1 MIKPDSTTS
10 EMGGERAR
18 WSENKKDDGQNYHY
32 FKSMLRNVFFFSKKW
47 TTICWIFKNIF
58 YNPVE
63 NVAISFLIIDLNLC
77 PMYY

>member
-32 FKSMLRNVFFFSKKW
+32 FKSMLRNVFFFSKK
-47 TTICWIFKNIF
+47 
-58 YNPVE
+58 
-63 NVAISFLIIDLNLC
+63 
-77 PMYY
+77 